1 MFTIKR
7 DLTNM
12 ALKISHIELNAK
24 TTQCFN
30 NDTKSLMNFSTPD
43 IIHDWIV
50 QKINSNQNINSS
62 PE

>member
-1 MFTIKR
+1 
-7 DLTNM
+7 M

-43 IIHDWIV
+43 IIHEWIV
-50 QKINSNQNINSS
+50 QKINSNQNINSY